1 MQTEMQQRYRRFRRG
16 WGVYH
21 MFDTRTGRSKS
32 LKTRNKQEAE
42 RMVHAMNEAEQMPL
56 LNRQIARAYLM
67 AADPGALT
75 RTWQFVMDE
84 KLKTVCGSTLI
95 RWQTAIRDR
104 PTKNSATDVDP

>member
-1 MQTEMQQRYRRFRRG
+1 MQTEMQLRYRRFRRG

>member
-1 MQTEMQQRYRRFRRG
+1 
-16 WGVYH
+16 